1 MGCAPSNQIAARPHS
16 GGRWRGWWALLTLL
30 LVLAACRPGAELG
43 SDLGGPGDPTATP
56 APIPAWTPLEPPSWY
71 EPLHERP
78 VVLDIF
84 GDGVRAA
91 TFLEG
96 AAGNPLRLSGPSAIA
111 VDRDGNLYVADHTTG
126 TIRRIDAAGAVVTIA
141 GSGRRAD
148 DGDGGTALAAGL
160 LDPSW
165 MLVDGAGTVLVSTM
179 NRIRR
184 IDPDGTIATIVGT
197 GQPGFGGDDE
207 QAVLAELN
215 ANAGMAL
222 DAEGNLFIADRG
234 NNRVRRVSRG
244 GVITTVAGGDID
256 APLID
261 GAAATGG
268 RVEGPIDVAVAPDG
282 TVYVAEFDGHRIL
295 RLNSDGTVSVVAG
308 MGAPGF
314 SGDGGPGS
322 AAQINSP
329 RAVEVDVEGNLYFA
343 DWKNEAIRR
352 VDARGQIMTVAG
364 LGTGRASGG
373 VPAMIAGMKPALSL
387 ALGPG
392 GNLFVLQQGTYT
404 VSLLR
409 APSLDDPILACR
421 GEAAEIAPRPPLR
434 DDPLAMLLAGAIGP
448 GFAGDEGPLEAAQF
462 LSPESFV
469 IAPDGTIYIADT
481 GNHRIR
487 VVSPDGIVS
496 TLAGTGE
503 PGFSGD
509 GGPAVK
515 AGVSAPKALLLDGA
529 GNLYFADSANFRIRR
544 IDGCGIIETI
554 AGSGQPGS
562 GGDGGLA
569 VAAEFRDTTGL
580 AIDSA
585 GNLFIADPASN
596 RVRVIRTNG
605 TIATFA
611 GNGQAASGRDGGR
624 ADETQL
630 DGPSDVVVGPD
641 GRIYIAETRAQ
652 KIRVVHTSG
661 LLGTVAGPSYV
672 VPIESV
678 AAEKGEEPAEDQPT
692 GETIPLLT
700 PVALTVDGEG
710 RVYFVELTGGVVT
723 MVIPGATPRVVAG
736 DPAGQAGSGAGALEV
751 AIPAPIALDLD
762 AGGNLYVLNTSGE
775 LWQIGNGGGAVAP
788 AQ

>member
-1 MGCAPSNQIAARPHS
+1 M
-16 GGRWRGWWALLTLL
+16 L
-30 LVLAACRPGAELG
+30 LAACRPGAESGADSGELV
-43 SDLGGPGDPTATP
+43 GPTPTPT
-56 APIPAWTPLEPPSWY
+56 PIPAWTALAPPSWY

-78 VVLDIF
+78 VVLDAF
-84 GDGVRAA
+84 GDGVRAENR
-91 TFLEG
+91 LDG
-96 AAGNPLRLSGPSAIA
+96 AAGNPRRLSGPSGLA
-111 VDRDGNLYVADHTTG
+111 VDRDGNLYIADYTTG
-126 TIRRIDAAGAVVTIA
+126 TIRRIDSAGAVVTIA
-141 GSGRRAD
+141 GTGQRAD
-148 DGDGGTALAAGL
+148 DGDGGPALAAGL
-160 LDPSW
+160 MDPSW

-184 IDPDGTIATIVGT
+184 IDPDGTIETIVGT
-197 GQPGFGGDDE
+197 GQPGFSGDDE

-234 NNRVRRVSRG
+234 NNRVRRISRG
-244 GVITTVAGGDID
+244 GVITTVVGGDVD
-256 APLID
+256 APLIE
-261 GAAATGG
+261 GATATGG

-295 RLNSDGTVSVVAG
+295 RLNADGTVSVVAG
-308 MGAPGF
+308 TGTPGF
-314 SGDGGPGS
+314 SGDGGLGS

-343 DWKNEAIRR
+343 DWKNDAIRR
-352 VDARGQIMTVAG
+352 LDATGRIMTVAG

-373 VPAMIAGMKPALSL
+373 APAMIAGMKPALGL

-409 APSLDDPILACR
+409 APSPDDPILACR
-421 GEAAEIAPRPPLR
+421 GEAAEVAPRPPLR
-434 DDPLAMLLAGAIGP
+434 DDPVATLLAGAIGP
-448 GFAGDEGPLEAAQF
+448 GFAGDEGPLDVARF

-469 IAPDGTIYIADT
+469 IAPDGAIYVADT

-487 VVSPDGIVS
+487 VVSPAGIVS

-515 AGVSAPKALLLDGA
+515 ASVSAPKALLLDGA

-544 IDGCGIIETI
+544 IDRCGIIETI

-569 VAAEFRDTTGL
+569 VAAEFRDATGL
-580 AIDSA
+580 AIDA
-585 GNLFIADPASN
+585 ARNIYVADPASN
-596 RVRVIRTNG
+596 RVRMIKTDG

-624 ADETQL
+624 AGETQL
-630 DGPSDVVVGPD
+630 DGPSDVAVGRD
-641 GRIYIAETRAQ
+641 GRVYIAETRAQ
-652 KIRVVHTSG
+652 KIRVVGQGG
-661 LLGTVAGPSYV
+661 LLTTIAGPSYT
-672 VPIESV
+672 VPIEPD
-678 AAEKGEEPAEDQPT
+678 EGEEGEEPAEDQLT
-692 GETIPLLT
+692 EETILLLT

-723 MVIPGATPRVVAG
+723 MVIPGVTPRVVAG

-751 AIPAPIALDLD
+751 AIPAPISLDLD
-762 AGGNLYVLNTSGE
+762 AAGNLYVLNTSGE
-775 LWQIGNGGGAVAP
+775 LWQIGDGGGAVVP
-788 AQ
+788 VQ